1 MILLICRHYPSDSSN
16 FLSSCSAIG
25 SFGEYSRTDVKN
37 FCASSFFPSFRFKYP
52 RNSLKKLEFDP
63 DPNCDCNPLI
73 SCAFE
78 GDFDDAL
85 GDGVNGEE
93 LGGGLNPRWH
103 GVVWPDVATEGE
115 EDERGAQDELE
126 CRVARAAERCQGGCE
141 GEVAGD
147 HDPDEFHDFDGCV
160 ASVPGEERAEVDVD
174 ECRSEADEE
183 GVEQVTP
190 EVIDEPEIFLGE

>member
-1 MILLICRHYPSDSSN
+1 MPGSGEWASDLAAVDDDESEG
-16 FLSSCSAIG
+16 CVD
-25 SFGEYSRTDVKN
+25 GEEADEV
-37 FCASSFFPSFRFKYP
+37 
-52 RNSLKKLEFDP
+52 
-63 DPNCDCNPLI
+63 CDFAVAVGE

-183 GVEQVTP
+183 GVEQVAP